1 MGTGKT
7 LSFLS
12 RVLALINVGLRK
24 INLAVVCR
32 IDEGKSLK
40 TGGSVRRPRVIWLDF
55 MRN

>member
-1 MGTGKT
+1 MW
-7 LSFLS
+7 
-12 RVLALINVGLRK
+12 GLRK

-40 TGGSVRRPRVIWLDF
+40 TGCYVRRLRVIWLDF